1 MARLTVYK
9 NKIPRSKATFPF
21 LVDIQS
27 ELLDGLETRVV
38 IPLTRAAA
46 LTKNPVSQ
54 LTPVLDFEG
63 ESYVLMT
70 PQLAGVARTELGPV
84 AGSLAAHREAVLA
97 AVDFL
102 LTGF

>member
-1 MARLTVYK
+1 MAQFAVYK
-9 NKIPRSKATFPF
+9 NKNPRTKATFPF
-21 LVDIQS
+21 LVDVQS
-27 ELLDGLETRVV
+27 GLLDELDTRVV

-46 LTKNPVSQ
+46 LTKNPVTQ

-70 PQLAGVARTELGPV
+70 PQLAGIARTELGPV
-84 AGSLAAHREAVLA
+84 TGNLAEHREAVLA
-97 AVDFL
+97 AVNFL